1 MAIGAHAITADG
13 LERAVIGDGE
23 HLSATKV
30 KSKMV
35 VVRIVEVGHLER
47 W

>member
-1 MAIGAHAITADG
+1 MAVSAYAITADG
-13 LERAVIGDGE
+13 LERAVIGNGE

-30 KSKMV
+30 KPKMV
-35 VVRIVEVGHLER
+35 VVSIVEVGHLER